1 MTDPSVISQLQR
13 WVRERF
19 GIVYADAQ
27 RDSFM
32 QRVDGLCLDAN
43 LSADALL
50 VRVASG
56 DEALA
61 RRLGDVVSVN
71 HTYFFREP
79 EAFEHLARV
88 ALPALASG
96 PVRVWSAASS
106 SGEEA
111 YSIAITAQEALGSA
125 ATSRVRILGTDISQR
140 ALDHAEAGLFSPAQ
154 VEGLDASRRLC
165 WFAPRGPERVEVAP
179 ALREMC
185 TFRRLN
191 LTRAPWPFTQ
201 RFHVIFLRNVLY
213 YFEREAR
220 EQIMASTW
228 DHAEPGAWL
237 VTSLTEP
244 LFDVKTRWQAVRP
257 AIYRKAA

>member
-1 MTDPSVISQLQR
+1 MIDTSVIAQLQR
-13 WVRERF
+13 WVRDRF
-19 GIVYADAQ
+19 GIVYAEAQ
-27 RDSFM
+27 RESFV
-32 QRVDGLCLDAN
+32 QRVEGLCYDAHI
-43 LSADALL
+43 APDALL
-50 VRVASG
+50 ARVASG
-56 DEALA
+56 DDALA

-88 ALPALASG
+88 ALPALPAG
-96 PVRVWSAASS
+96 PVRIWSAASS

-111 YSIAITAQEALGSA
+111 YSIAITAQEALGPA
-125 ATSRVRILGTDISQR
+125 ATARVRILGTDISQR
-140 ALDHAEAGLFSPAQ
+140 ALEHAEAGLFSTQQ
-154 VEGLDASRRLC
+154 VEGMDPGRRLC
-165 WFAPRGPERVEVAP
+165 WFAARGADRVEVAP

-228 DHAEPGAWL
+228 EHAEPGAWL

-244 LFDVKTRWQAVRP
+244 LFDVKSRWQPVRA
-257 AIYRKAA
+257 AIYRKDP

>member
-1 MTDPSVISQLQR
+1 MTDPAVINQLQR
-13 WVRERF
+13 WVRDRF
-19 GIVYADAQ
+19 GIVYAEAQ
-27 RDSFM
+27 RDSFV
-32 QRVDGLCLDAN
+32 QRVEGLCHGAKLAP
-43 LSADALL
+43 DALL
-50 VRVASG
+50 SRVSTG
-56 DEALA
+56 DDVLA

-88 ALPALASG
+88 ALPAVSAG
-96 PVRVWSAASS
+96 PVRIWSAASS

-111 YSIAITAQEALGSA
+111 YSIAITAQEALGPS

-140 ALDHAEAGLFSPAQ
+140 ALEHAEAGLFSAVQ
-154 VEGLDASRRLC
+154 LEGMDPGRRLC

-191 LTRAPWPFTQ
+191 LTRAPWPFAQ

-228 DHAEPGAWL
+228 ENAEPGAWL

-244 LFDVKTRWQAVRP
+244 LFDVKSRWQAVRP
-257 AIYRKAA
+257 AVYRKAL